1 MSQSLPLLLR
11 RTVPFLSD
19 GFYCDFAVF
28 TASLVVLI
36 IGFFCVSVKRN
47 RRMHFVGLLVLAVS
61 FCSATILCVFDY
73 ADGFTTI
80 VNPIKAFFLFVALVT
95 FISIHLPLIL
105 VRLIGSFRILSRER
119 YVGTFT
125 LLTFC
130 LVTVNYPLYN
140 VFANLVHSSL
150 LTYAGPAVIFVVF
163 LFLFKKLVNDETSA
177 EVIDKMLSYA
187 LCLVF

>member
-1 MSQSLPLLLR
+1 
-11 RTVPFLSD
+11 
-19 GFYCDFAVF
+19 
-28 TASLVVLI
+28 
-36 IGFFCVSVKRN
+36 
-47 RRMHFVGLLVLAVS
+47 MHFVGLLVLAVS
-61 FCSATILCVFDY
+61 FCSATILCEFDY
-73 ADGFTTI
+73 TDGFTTI

-140 VFANLVHSSL
+140 VLANLVHSSL